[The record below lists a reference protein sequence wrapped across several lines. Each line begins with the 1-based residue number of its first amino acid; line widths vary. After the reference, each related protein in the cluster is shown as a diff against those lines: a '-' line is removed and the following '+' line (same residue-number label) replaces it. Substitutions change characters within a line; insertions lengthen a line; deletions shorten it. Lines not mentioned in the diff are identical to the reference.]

1 MRRLPGIENG
11 PIRYLAPVLA
21 VGFFGVAVSI
31 AIWYLML
38 AAENRAFVQEF
49 FSRAD
54 NQGSALQNGLN
65 EYGDRLYAVR
75 SLFDASRQAVTREEF
90 EDFSKEFLRHNT
102 AILNIAWNPRVKR
115 EERAAHELAA
125 AADGLPDYRIRAVAP
140 DGSVSLAPERDEYF
154 PKFYSTEARS
164 SPVYGLDLNNGLN
177 RGQMLAHIGDENV
190 LSTSQPLMLQ
200 IGEGDRL
207 GFLAGVP
214 VYAHGLP
221 HDTVED
227 RRRNLIG
234 VVQGVFQ
241 IKVMFDTM
249 LAGRKAP
256 ARLYVFAPHAGA
268 NELPVYF
275 TSRLDSVPI
284 EARSQAQLAK
294 GLHRSL
300 PLNFGDVQWTLVE
313 VPEPLAPAWQASS
326 LVVLICGLLLSVI
339 LMSFIWA
346 MRRNARNLGMAN
358 EKYERQN
365 LRFDAALNNMM
376 QGLLMYDRVGKL
388 AVFNRRFTQLFGVP
402 WDKWKVAALGMTVPQ
417 TMQLVHDLTRVTEKN
432 QSQLMAELQ
441 SILDSRRAGEILFE
455 RTDEHMF
462 SASCTP
468 MTDGGFVVTFE
479 DVTKRRRSEAKI
491 SRMALFDTLTDLP
504 NRAQFYEKMTWL
516 LQRAA
521 QGDAFAVLSL
531 DLDRFKSVNDT
542 FGHPVG
548 DKLLQAV
555 AGRMRRCI
563 RDCDLVARLGGD
575 EFAIVQ
581 VKYQHPEDASSL
593 ARRLIDTLSA
603 PYQIDRH
610 QILIG
615 TSVGIAIA
623 PNDGTD
629 SDQLMTNADVA
640 LYRSKADGGS
650 TCRFFESQT
659 DADARAYRPLELD
672 LRKAPGNEEFS
683 LDYQA
688 IVELKS

>member
-1 MRRLPGIENG
+1 MRRFPGIENG
-11 PIRYLAPVLA
+11 AIRYLAPVLA
-21 VGFFGVAVSI
+21 VGFVGVAVSI

-90 EDFSKEFLRHNT
+90 EEFSREFLRHNT

-164 SPVYGLDLNNGLN
+164 SPVYGLDLNIGLD
-177 RGQMLAHIGDENV
+177 RGQMLAHIRDENV
-190 LSTSQPLMLQ
+190 LSTSRPLMLQ

-207 GFLAGVP
+207 GFFAGVP
-214 VYAHGLP
+214 VYALGLP
-221 HDTVED
+221 HDAIED

-249 LAGRKAP
+249 LAGRTAP
-256 ARLYVFAPHAGA
+256 VRLYVFAPHAGA
-268 NELPVYF
+268 DEFPLYF

-294 GLHRSL
+294 GLYRSL

-313 VPEPLAPAWQASS
+313 VPEPLAPAWKASS

-346 MRRNARNLGMAN
+346 MRHNARNLGMAN
-358 EKYERQN
+358 KKYEQQN
-365 LRFDAALNNMM
+365 LRFDAALNNMK
-376 QGLLMYDRVGKL
+376 QGLLMYDRAGKL
-388 AVFNRRFTQLFGVP
+388 AIFNRRFTQLFGAP
-402 WDKWKVAALGMTVPQ
+402 WDKWKVAALGMTLPQ
-417 TMQLVHDLTRVTEKN
+417 TMQLVHDLTRVTEKD

-441 SILDSRRAGEILFE
+441 SILDSQRAGEILFE

-479 DVTKRRRSEAKI
+479 DVTTRQRSEAKI

-504 NRAQFYEKMTWL
+504 NRAQFYEKLTWL
-516 LQRAA
+516 LLRAA

-531 DLDRFKSVNDT
+531 DLDRFKNVNDT

-548 DKLLQAV
+548 DRLLQAV
-555 AGRMRRCI
+555 AGRMRHCI
-563 RDCDLVARLGGD
+563 RDFDLVARLGGD

-581 VKYQHPEDASSL
+581 VKYQHQEDASSL
-593 ARRLIDTLSA
+593 AKRLIDALTA
-603 PYQIDRH
+603 PYQIDGH

-629 SDQLMTNADVA
+629 SDQLMTNADLA

-650 TCRFFESQT
+650 TCRFFDPQT
-659 DADARAYRPLELD
+659 DADARAYRPLEFD

-683 LDYQA
+683 LDYQP
-688 IVELKS
+688 IVEVES